1 MRVMVRSAVQR
12 RPARAPDEGPR
23 LLAPWTDPWQSFLE
37 SVAALLDR
45 RRAIVHPFDDVFPRV
60 FLPPGAQ
67 RGSLLASSL
76 THLAVIVVVWNMQ
89 ASILYLKPAE
99 MNVTQAS
106 LDNRKITWYQMA
118 DRLPAVSPTE
128 PAPYKPSERGGKR
141 RGPSPKGSSGLR
153 DQQIVISNPPDPD
166 NSQQTIVQPDAP
178 NIRITHNVP
187 VPNLMIW
194 GERERPAPPVDIVK
208 MPLAKLRMPAELI
221 RKPVDLPAD
230 LGSRTLAEAKLAAIP
245 SLVANPKLTLPAEE
259 LAAPPPPEAVGGA
272 GDPSGSL
279 RRLIAI
285 SANPSAPGG
294 PIEVPPGNRSG
305 AFSTGPVGK
314 LLGTPYGSLA
324 GIAEEGGVGPA
335 AAGDGVSAGGV
346 AGGSGIRVPGLLV
359 SGAVGPPPAGPVVAA
374 PPPAPRPLVRSPLG
388 RGVSPEES
396 RAMLTRP
403 TRSVPDWKGG
413 KPQELGFSPGKKIY
427 TVYIN
432 MPNLSSGSGSW
443 VLRFAEL
450 AERQPGDDTDL
461 AAPIAMRKVDPGY
474 VPDAIREKIEGQVL
488 LRAII
493 RRDGKVERVE
503 VLKSLD
509 SRLDERAV
517 HAMMRWEFQPAMRG
531 GAPVDL
537 EAVIQ
542 IPFTLPK
549 PF

>member
-1 MRVMVRSAVQR
+1 MRVMVRSVVQR

-23 LLAPWTDPWQSFLE
+23 LLAPWTDPWETFLE
-37 SVAALLDR
+37 NVSALLDPR
-45 RRAIVHPFDDVFPRV
+45 RPIVHPFDDIFPAV
-60 FLPPGAQ
+60 FLRPGTR

-76 THLAVIVVVWNMQ
+76 THLAVIVVIWNSH
-89 ASILYLKPAE
+89 ASYLYLKPQE
-99 MNVTQAS
+99 MRVTQPS
-106 LDNRKITWYQMA
+106 FDNRKITWYQMA

-153 DQQIVISNPPDPD
+153 DQQIVISNPPNPD
-166 NSQQTIVQPDAP
+166 NAQQTIVQPDAP
-178 NIRITHNVP
+178 NIRITQNVKI
-187 VPNLMIW
+187 PNLMMW
-194 GERERPAPPVDIVK
+194 EEKVRPAPPVDMVK
-208 MPLAKLRMPAELI
+208 MPLAKLQMPAELI
-221 RKPVDLPAD
+221 RRPVSLPED
-230 LGSRTLAEAKLAAIP
+230 LGNKSLAEAKLAAVP
-245 SLVANPKLTLPAEE
+245 SLVADPKLTLPVEE
-259 LAAPPPPEAVGGA
+259 IAAPPSVAVGG
-272 GDPSGSL
+272 GDTNGSL

-285 SANPSAPGG
+285 SANPAAPGG
-294 PIEVPPGNRSG
+294 PIDVPPGNRAG

-314 LLGTPYGSLA
+314 VPGTPNGSLA
-324 GIAEEGGVGPA
+324 GIPDEGGVGPA
-335 AAGDGVSAGGV
+335 LAGDGISAGGV
-346 AGGSGIRVPGLLV
+346 GGGSGIRVPGLLI
-359 SGAVGPPPAGPVVAA
+359 SGPAGPPPAGPVVAA
-374 PPPAPRPLVRSPLG
+374 PAPRAPVRSPMG
-388 RGVSPEES
+388 RGVSPEE
-396 RAMLTRP
+396 AKAALTRP
-403 TRSVPDWKGG
+403 TRSLPAWKGG
-413 KPQELGFSPGKKIY
+413 QPQELGFSPGKKIY

-450 AERQPGDDTDL
+450 EARQPGDDADL
-461 AAPIAMRKVDPGY
+461 AAPVAMRKVDPGY

-493 RRDGKVERVE
+493 RSDGRVEHVE

-517 HAMMRWEFQPAMRG
+517 RAMLRWEFQPATRH

-542 IPFTLPK
+542 IPFALPR